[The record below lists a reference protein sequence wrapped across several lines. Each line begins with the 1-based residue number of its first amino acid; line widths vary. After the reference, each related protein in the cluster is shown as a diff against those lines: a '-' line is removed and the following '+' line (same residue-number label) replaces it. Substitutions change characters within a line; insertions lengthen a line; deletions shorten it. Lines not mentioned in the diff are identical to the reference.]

1 VTLKPTED
9 LLRSPLVGANVV
21 ALEQAEAFVRAAEDC
36 GLPLLLQVSQNAV
49 RYHGALRPLGR
60 ALLALAEDSSAEV
73 GVHLD
78 HATEEELVEEAIRL
92 GFLSVMFDASAS
104 PTEENIDRTSR
115 VVSRYTA
122 EGVWVEG
129 EIGEIGG
136 KYANHDPRV
145 TTPVKDALLFWE
157 QTQVSGLAVAVGNS
171 HHMRDKSATLDLARI
186 REIAD
191 VIPVPLVLHGSSGVP
206 REDIR
211 LAIQAG
217 IRKINVATEFN
228 TVATDEIRSHL
239 MNNPSVNDPREY
251 WGQARDALHQSMVDY
266 LTYIA
271 QSSPP
276 E

>member
-1 VTLKPTED
+1 MTLKPTGD
-9 LLRSPLVGANVV
+9 LLRTPLVGANVV
-21 ALEQAEAFVRAAEDC
+21 ALEQAEAFVGAAEDC
-36 GLPLLLQVSQNAV
+36 GLPLLLQLSQNAI

-60 ALLALAEDSSAEV
+60 ALLALAEDCSAEV

-78 HATEEELVEEAIRL
+78 HATEEELVEEAVRL

-104 PTEENIDRTSR
+104 PTQENIDRTSR
-115 VVSRYTA
+115 LVSRYTA

-136 KYANHDPRV
+136 KYGNHDPQV
-145 TTPVKDALLFWE
+145 TTPVQDAVLFWE

-171 HHMRDKSATLDLARI
+171 HHMRDKSATLDLVRI
-186 REIAD
+186 REIAA
-191 VIPVPLVLHGSSGVP
+191 VIPVPLVLHGSSGVS

-211 LAIQAG
+211 SAIHAG
-217 IRKINVATEFN
+217 IKKVNVATEFN
-228 TVATDEIRSHL
+228 TVTTDKIRHHL
-239 MNNPSVNDPREY
+239 INNPSVSDPREY
-251 WGQARDALHQSMVDY
+251 WSKARDALHQSMVDY
-266 LTYIA
+266 LGYIA